1 VGLPLFVSAETLHLR
16 HKRMVMSMKAK
27 NIIIMALA
35 GILLTACKDKTYK
48 PPTLDAMRSA
58 DKARAAWARET
69 EEHPATVETPIS
81 RMDST
86 AKDSVS
92 TLYSEESY
100 NTSYQEND
108 NKSSSMRGNHQSSEE
123 TEE

>member
-1 VGLPLFVSAETLHLR
+1 
-16 HKRMVMSMKAK
+16 MSMKAK
-27 NIIIMALA
+27 NIIMMALA
-35 GILLTACKDKTYK
+35 GILLIACKDKTYK

-58 DKARAAWARET
+58 DRARAIWARET
-69 EEHPATVETPIS
+69 EERPATVETQTS

-92 TLYSEESY
+92 PLYGEEND

-108 NKSSSMRGNHQSSEE
+108 NKSSSMRENHQSSIEE

>member
-1 VGLPLFVSAETLHLR
+1 
-16 HKRMVMSMKAK
+16 MKGK
-27 NIIIMALA
+27 NIIVTALA
-35 GILLTACKDKTYK
+35 VTTLTACKDKTYK

-58 DKARAAWARET
+58 DKARVAWARET

-86 AKDSVS
+86 EKDSVS
-92 TLYSEESY
+92 ALYSEESS

-108 NKSSSMRGNHQSSEE
+108 NKSSSMRENHQSSIEE

>member
-1 VGLPLFVSAETLHLR
+1 MTV
-16 HKRMVMSMKAK
+16 
-27 NIIIMALA
+27 
-35 GILLTACKDKTYK
+35 LTACKDKTYK

-58 DKARAAWARET
+58 DKARAAWARDA
-69 EEHPATVETPIS
+69 EEHPATVETPTS

-92 TLYSEESY
+92 TLYGEESS

-108 NKSSSMRGNHQSSEE
+108 KRSSSMGENHQSSEE

>member
-1 VGLPLFVSAETLHLR
+1 
-16 HKRMVMSMKAK
+16 MKAK

-58 DKARAAWARET
+58 DKARATWAREA
-69 EEHPATVETPIS
+69 EEHPATMETPTS

-92 TLYSEESY
+92 PLYGEEND

-108 NKSSSMRGNHQSSEE
+108 NKSSCMRENHQSSIEE

>member
-1 VGLPLFVSAETLHLR
+1 
-16 HKRMVMSMKAK
+16 MKGK
-27 NIIIMALA
+27 NIIITALA
-35 GILLTACKDKTYK
+35 VTLLTACKDKTYK

-58 DKARAAWARET
+58 DKARAIWARET
-69 EEHPATVETPIS
+69 EERPATVETQIS

-92 TLYSEESY
+92 TLYGEERY

>member
-1 VGLPLFVSAETLHLR
+1 
-16 HKRMVMSMKAK
+16 MKGK
-27 NIIIMALA
+27 NIIITALA
-35 GILLTACKDKTYK
+35 VTLLTACKDKTYK

-58 DKARAAWARET
+58 DKTRAAWARDA
-69 EEHPATVETPIS
+69 EEHPATGETPIS

-92 TLYSEESY
+92 TLYGEENY

-108 NKSSSMRGNHQSSEE
+108 NKSSSMGENHQSSEE

>member
-1 VGLPLFVSAETLHLR
+1 
-16 HKRMVMSMKAK
+16 MKAK
-27 NIIIMALA
+27 NTIMMALA
-35 GILLTACKDKTYK
+35 GILLISCKDKTYT

-58 DKARAAWARET
+58 DKARAAWARDA
-69 EEHPATVETPIS
+69 EEHPATVETQIS

-92 TLYSEESY
+92 ALYGKESS
-100 NTSYQEND
+100 NTSYQEHD
-108 NKSSSMRGNHQSSEE
+108 TKSSSMRENHQSSEE

>member
-1 VGLPLFVSAETLHLR
+1 M
-16 HKRMVMSMKAK
+16 KRK
-27 NIIIMALA
+27 NIIITALA
-35 GILLTACKDKTYK
+35 VTVLTACKDKTYK

-58 DKARAAWARET
+58 DKARAAWARDA
-69 EEHPATVETPIS
+69 EEHPATVETPTS

-92 TLYSEESY
+92 TLYGEESS

-108 NKSSSMRGNHQSSEE
+108 NKSSSTGENHQSSEE

>member
-1 VGLPLFVSAETLHLR
+1 
-16 HKRMVMSMKAK
+16 MKGK
-27 NIIIMALA
+27 NIIITALA
-35 GILLTACKDKTYK
+35 VTVLTACKDKTYK

-58 DKARAAWARET
+58 DKARATWARDA
-69 EEHPATVETPIS
+69 EEHPATVETPTS

-92 TLYSEESY
+92 TLYGEESY

-108 NKSSSMRGNHQSSEE
+108 NKSSSMGENHQSSEE

>member
-1 VGLPLFVSAETLHLR
+1 
-16 HKRMVMSMKAK
+16 MKGK
-27 NIIIMALA
+27 NIIITALA
-35 GILLTACKDKTYK
+35 VTVLPACKDKTYK

-58 DKARAAWARET
+58 DKARAAWAREA
-69 EEHPATVETPIS
+69 EEHPATVETPTS

-92 TLYSEESY
+92 TLYGEESY

-108 NKSSSMRGNHQSSEE
+108 NKSSSMGENHQSSEE

>member
-1 VGLPLFVSAETLHLR
+1 MEG
-16 HKRMVMSMKAK
+16 K
-27 NIIIMALA
+27 NIIITALA
-35 GILLTACKDKTYK
+35 VTLLTACKDKTYK

-58 DKARAAWARET
+58 DKARAIWARET
-69 EEHPATVETPIS
+69 EERPATVETQIS

-92 TLYSEESY
+92 TLYGEESY

-108 NKSSSMRGNHQSSEE
+108 NKSSSIRENHQSSEE

>member
-1 VGLPLFVSAETLHLR
+1 
-16 HKRMVMSMKAK
+16 MKGK
-27 NIIIMALA
+27 NIIITALA
-35 GILLTACKDKTYK
+35 VTLLTACKDKTYK

-58 DKARAAWARET
+58 DKARAAWAREI

-92 TLYSEESY
+92 ALYGEESS
-100 NTSYQEND
+100 NTSYQENES
-108 NKSSSMRGNHQSSEE
+108 KSSSMEENHQSSEE

>member
-1 VGLPLFVSAETLHLR
+1 MR
-16 HKRMVMSMKAK
+16 AK
-27 NIIIMALA
+27 NIIMMALA
-35 GILLTACKDKTYK
+35 GILLIACRDKNYK
-48 PPTLDAMRSA
+48 PPTLDAMKSA

-92 TLYSEESY
+92 TLYGEESY

-108 NKSSSMRGNHQSSEE
+108 NKSSSMGENHQSSEE

>member
-1 VGLPLFVSAETLHLR
+1 
-16 HKRMVMSMKAK
+16 MKGK
-27 NIIIMALA
+27 NIIITALA
-35 GILLTACKDKTYK
+35 VTVLTACKDKTYK

-58 DKARAAWARET
+58 DKARAAWAREA
-69 EEHPATVETPIS
+69 EEHPATVETPTS

-92 TLYSEESY
+92 TLYGEESS
-100 NTSYQEND
+100 NTSYQEHD
-108 NKSSSMRGNHQSSEE
+108 TKSSSMRENHQSSEE

>member
-1 VGLPLFVSAETLHLR
+1 
-16 HKRMVMSMKAK
+16 MKAK

-35 GILLTACKDKTYK
+35 GILLIACKDKTYT

-69 EEHPATVETPIS
+69 EEHPATVEIQS
-81 RMDST
+81 NNADSIVGDST
-86 AKDSVS
+86 S
-92 TLYSEESY
+92 TNS
-100 NTSYQEND
+100 NTIVRNINEHH
-108 NKSSSMRGNHQSSEE
+108 SSIEE

>member
-1 VGLPLFVSAETLHLR
+1 
-16 HKRMVMSMKAK
+16 MKGK

-69 EEHPATVETPIS
+69 EEPPATVEIQS
-81 RMDST
+81 NNADSIAGDST
-86 AKDSVS
+86 S
-92 TLYSEESY
+92 TNS
-100 NTSYQEND
+100 NTIGRNTNEHH
-108 NKSSSMRGNHQSSEE
+108 SSIEE

>member
-1 VGLPLFVSAETLHLR
+1 
-16 HKRMVMSMKAK
+16 MKGK
-27 NIIIMALA
+27 NIIITALA
-35 GILLTACKDKTYK
+35 VTVLTACKDKTYK

-69 EEHPATVETPIS
+69 EEHPATVETPTS
-81 RMDST
+81 RMDYT

-92 TLYSEESY
+92 TLYGEESS

-108 NKSSSMRGNHQSSEE
+108 NKSSSMGENHQSSEE

>member
-1 VGLPLFVSAETLHLR
+1 
-16 HKRMVMSMKAK
+16 MKGK
-27 NIIIMALA
+27 NIIITALA
-35 GILLTACKDKTYK
+35 VTLLIACKDKTYK

-58 DKARAAWARET
+58 DKTRAAWARDA
-69 EEHPATVETPIS
+69 EEHPATGETPIN

-92 TLYSEESY
+92 TLYGEENY

-108 NKSSSMRGNHQSSEE
+108 NKSSSMGENHQSSEE

>member
-1 VGLPLFVSAETLHLR
+1 
-16 HKRMVMSMKAK
+16 MKGK
-27 NIIIMALA
+27 NIIITALA
-35 GILLTACKDKTYK
+35 LAVTLLTACKDKTYK

-58 DKARAAWARET
+58 DKARAAWAREI
-69 EEHPATVETPIS
+69 EEHPATVETQIS

-92 TLYSEESY
+92 TLYGEESS

-108 NKSSSMRGNHQSSEE
+108 NKSSSMGENHQSSEE

>member
-1 VGLPLFVSAETLHLR
+1 
-16 HKRMVMSMKAK
+16 MKGK
-27 NIIIMALA
+27 NIIITALA
-35 GILLTACKDKTYK
+35 VTVLTACKDKTYK

-58 DKARAAWARET
+58 DKARAAWARDA
-69 EEHPATVETPIS
+69 EEHPATVETPTS

-92 TLYSEESY
+92 TLYGEESS

-108 NKSSSMRGNHQSSEE
+108 NKLSCMGENHQSSEE

>member
-1 VGLPLFVSAETLHLR
+1 
-16 HKRMVMSMKAK
+16 MKGK
-27 NIIIMALA
+27 NIIITALA
-35 GILLTACKDKTYK
+35 LAVTLLTACKDKTYK

-69 EEHPATVETPIS
+69 EERPATVDTQIS

-92 TLYSEESY
+92 TLYGEESS
-100 NTSYQEND
+100 NTSYQEHD
-108 NKSSSMRGNHQSSEE
+108 TKSSSMRENHQSSEE

>member
-1 VGLPLFVSAETLHLR
+1 
-16 HKRMVMSMKAK
+16 MKAK
-27 NIIIMALA
+27 NTIMMALA
-35 GILLTACKDKTYK
+35 GILLISCTDKTYT

-58 DKARAAWARET
+58 DKARAVWARDA
-69 EEHPATVETPIS
+69 EEHPATVETQIS

-92 TLYSEESY
+92 TLYGEESS
-100 NTSYQEND
+100 NTSYQEHD
-108 NKSSSMRGNHQSSEE
+108 TKSSSMRENHQSSEE

>member
-1 VGLPLFVSAETLHLR
+1 
-16 HKRMVMSMKAK
+16 M
-27 NIIIMALA
+27 MALA
-35 GILLTACKDKTYK
+35 SILLIACKDKTYK

-58 DKARAAWARET
+58 DKARAAWARDA

-92 TLYSEESY
+92 TLYGEENY

-108 NKSSSMRGNHQSSEE
+108 NKSSSMGENHQSSEE

>member
-1 VGLPLFVSAETLHLR
+1 
-16 HKRMVMSMKAK
+16 MKGK
-27 NIIIMALA
+27 NIIITALA
-35 GILLTACKDKTYK
+35 VTVLTACKDKTYK

-69 EEHPATVETPIS
+69 EERPATVETQTS

-92 TLYSEESY
+92 TLYSEKNY
-100 NTSYQEND
+100 NTPYQEND
-108 NKSSSMRGNHQSSEE
+108 NKSSSIGENHQSSEE

>member
-1 VGLPLFVSAETLHLR
+1 
-16 HKRMVMSMKAK
+16 MKGK
-27 NIIIMALA
+27 NIIITALA
-35 GILLTACKDKTYK
+35 VTVLTACKDKTYK

-69 EEHPATVETPIS
+69 EEHPAIVETPIN

-92 TLYSEESY
+92 TLYSEESS

-108 NKSSSMRGNHQSSEE
+108 NKSSSMGENHQSSEE

>member
-1 VGLPLFVSAETLHLR
+1 
-16 HKRMVMSMKAK
+16 MKGK
-27 NIIIMALA
+27 NIIITALA
-35 GILLTACKDKTYK
+35 MTLLTACKDKTYK

-69 EEHPATVETPIS
+69 EEHSATVETQIS

-92 TLYSEESY
+92 TLYGEESS
-100 NTSYQEND
+100 NTSYQEHD
-108 NKSSSMRGNHQSSEE
+108 NKSSSMRENHQSSFEE

>member
-1 VGLPLFVSAETLHLR
+1 
-16 HKRMVMSMKAK
+16 MKAK

-58 DKARAAWARET
+58 DKARAAWAREA
-69 EEHPATVETPIS
+69 EEHPATVETQTS

-92 TLYSEESY
+92 TLYGDY

-108 NKSSSMRGNHQSSEE
+108 NKSSSMGENHQSSEE

>member
-1 VGLPLFVSAETLHLR
+1 
-16 HKRMVMSMKAK
+16 MKGK
-27 NIIIMALA
+27 NIIITALA
-35 GILLTACKDKTYK
+35 VTVLTACKDKTYK

-58 DKARAAWARET
+58 DKARDASARDAEDY
-69 EEHPATVETPIS
+69 PATVETPTS